1 MMDIGFVL
9 FFVVFLVFVV
19 GGLALMIW
27 TLVDVVRMPSDASFK
42 AGTQLVRVL
51 VILFA
56 QVIGAIVY
64 LVVGRPPGGASGAR
78 QRALLPPSVPPP
90 PSGTV

>member
-42 AGTQLVRVL
+42 AGTQLVWVL

>member
-19 GGLALMIW
+19 GGLGLMIW

-42 AGTQLVRVL
+42 AGTQLVWVL

-64 LVVGRPPGGASGAR
+64 LVVGRPPGGANGAR
-78 QRALLPPSVPPP
+78 QRALLPPAVPPP

>member
-19 GGLALMIW
+19 GGLGLMIW
-27 TLVDVVRMPSDASFK
+27 TLVDVVQMPSDASFK
-42 AGTQLVRVL
+42 AGTQLVWVL

-90 PSGTV
+90 PSGAV